1 MSRNAYVIWA
11 AALLGFFLGAVTGL
25 RMLPAGAQT
34 CQFATWVG
42 TDGADSKTD
51 NEGLRD
57 TWYFRGGQDYGR
69 SQACDD
75 PAIYG
80 EGGGDDIGGGSG
92 NDFLLGGDQADDVYG
107 GQGDDGLSG
116 DAGSDR
122 LYDRE
127 GPATGAPYDV
137 DVGEGKGGND
147 TIDLRDGDDYD
158 LAKGGAGTDTCQVD
172 RASERDGTCEY

>member
-80 EGGGDDIGGGSG
+80 EGGGDDIGGGSCKG
-92 NDFLLGGDQADDVYG
+92 LGS
-107 GQGDDGLSG
+107 LSG
-116 DAGSDR
+116 PKSRGWMGQPGWSGGRRRIR
-122 LYDRE
+122 L
-127 GPATGAPYDV
+127 
-137 DVGEGKGGND
+137 
-147 TIDLRDGDDYD
+147 
-158 LAKGGAGTDTCQVD
+158 
-172 RASERDGTCEY
+172 

>member
-1 MSRNAYVIWA
+1 MSSGQLLCWA
-11 AALLGFFLGAVTGL
+11 SSWVRSPGYGCFQREPKHVSS
-25 RMLPAGAQT
+25 LPGSGRTART
-34 CQFATWVG
+34 PS
-42 TDGADSKTD
+42 ADSKTD